1 MHGRGMKREEFLVA
15 AVLGYVLGTAI
26 VSLVRGFISS
36 AAAEG
41 VRSARR
47 PLVSVP
53 MPAAKD
59 PT

>member
-1 MHGRGMKREEFLVA
+1 MKREEFLVA